1 MKRGICVLV
10 LAAFVSHALAS
21 SETVAADDPLS
32 AVLKRGGRAVSLD
45 LKVRKKKPDSLQ
57 RFLEMLDG
65 SVPNAYATGFVV
77 GDGLVMTAYHVVSGG
92 LSPQKRS
99 MLGFS
104 RDEQLKV
111 EAYVNGSEA
120 TVIKIDPEA
129 DLALLRVRGTK
140 KQAGALA
147 FQLTPTP
154 APDEMLHVVARPNGG
169 SGGQSVRRGVFSG
182 TYTYRGQEYLSAKI
196 EGRDGFS
203 GSPVYNDRGEIVG
216 VFSGYDSTKKVALIS
231 PAARAQKLLADYA
244 SDLSAEPPRA
254 PDAPARDERRP

>member
-10 LAAFVSHALAS
+10 LAALVSHALAAI
-21 SETVAADDPLS
+21 ETAAGEDPLS

-57 RFLEMLDG
+57 RFLELLDG
-65 SVPNAYATGFVV
+65 SAPNAYATGFVV

-92 LSPQKRS
+92 LSVQKRET
-99 MLGFS
+99 LGFS
-104 RDEQLKV
+104 RDEELKV
-111 EAYVNGSEA
+111 EAYVNGCEA

-147 FQLTPTP
+147 FQPTH
-154 APDEMLHVVARPNGG
+154 ALDEMLHVVARPNGG
-169 SGGQSVRRGVFSG
+169 QAVRRGVFSG
-182 TYTYRGQEYLSAKI
+182 TYTYRGREYLSAKI

-231 PAARAQKLLADYA
+231 PAARAQKLLEDYA
-244 SDLSAEPPRA
+244 SGLRAEPARA
-254 PDAPARDERRP
+254 PDAAARDERRP